1 MKKRLQRIYWIGIL
15 LTIAVSLFTVVL
27 LMWIKVSDTRE
38 YLFHTLN
45 TASAWTLESNDNLQD
60 LAESIANVAHP
71 VRVTF
76 LMNQGLVLADSE
88 REATEMGSHADRE
101 EIIEA
106 MQGKVGE
113 SMRLSVTQDEMVIYA
128 AKRISPQLI
137 LRLAYPIWELSRVI
151 LLYGAGLVLLFL
163 LLFLHQRRALSR
175 FAGSLIAQMDDV
187 RLMLE
192 GQLSNPKAVFPEL
205 QPALNNIAYLADRM
219 EKDRKEILR
228 TLNMRQD
235 FVANASHELRSPL
248 TSIMGFAEM
257 LDEGLADT
265 PEEQALCT
273 QTIRSECSRMLEV
286 IEDILLLSRA
296 ERQLAE
302 PAAVDVAAV
311 AEEICQSLSPRAAQR
326 NITLKV
332 EGSFRLTA
340 TEKDVWEILYNLTD
354 NAIRYGREGGYVHIR
369 LGPDGFSVEDNGIG
383 IDAAHQSRIF
393 EQFYRVDEVRSAVGG
408 TGLGLSIIQA
418 IVQRYGGEIHLVS
431 ESGKGSRFIVQFGSP
446 EGAQ

>member
-88 REATEMGSHADRE
+88 REATEMGSYADRE

-446 EGAQ
+446 EGGQ

>member
-446 EGAQ
+446 EGTQ

>member
-1 MKKRLQRIYWIGIL
+1 MKKRLQRIYWMGIL

-45 TASAWTLESNDNLQD
+45 TASAWTLESNDDLQD
-60 LAESIANVAHP
+60 LAKSIASVARP

-88 REATEMGSHADRE
+88 QEATEMGSHADRE

-106 MQGKVGE
+106 MQGGVGE

-137 LRLAYPIWELSRVI
+137 LRLSYPIWELSRVI

-163 LLFLHQRRALSR
+163 LLYIHQRRALSR
-175 FAGSLIAQMDDV
+175 FAGSLVAQMDEV
-187 RLMLE
+187 RLILE
-192 GQLSNPKAVFPEL
+192 GQLSSPRAVFPEL
-205 QPALNNIAYLADRM
+205 QPALNNIAYLAGRM

-257 LDEGLADT
+257 LDEGIADT
-265 PEEQALCT
+265 PEEQALCA
-273 QTIRSECSRMLEV
+273 QMIRSECSRMLEV
-286 IEDILLLSRA
+286 IEDILQLSRA
-296 ERQLAE
+296 ERQLTE
-302 PAAVDVAAV
+302 PGDVDVAMV

-326 NITLKV
+326 NIELKV
-332 EGSFRLTA
+332 EGSLRLMA
-340 TEKDVWEILYNLTD
+340 AEKDIWEILYNLTD

-369 LGPDGFSVEDNGIG
+369 LGPYGFYVEDNGIG

-393 EQFYRVDEVRSAVGG
+393 EQFYRVDEVRSAIGG

-418 IVQRYGGEIHLVS
+418 IVQRYGGEIRLVS
-431 ESGKGSRFIVQFGSP
+431 EGGKGSRFIVQFGSP
-446 EGAQ
+446 EEAQ